1 MAKDTLVIV
10 ESPNKIKKISGYLG
24 KGFVVRAS
32 VGHIIDLVT
41 GNKQFPLGVDLD
53 HDYTPKYK
61 ILSDKKDVV
70 QSLIDAA
77 TGAKNIYLATDPDRE
92 GEAIAWHLKD
102 CLESTGKPIKRV
114 TFNAVTKA
122 AINKAVQNP
131 GDLNADLF
139 DAQQA
144 RRVLDRIVG
153 FMASTQLRH
162 FFGPNLSA
170 GRVQSVAVRLIVDR
184 EREIENFVPEEYW
197 NITTAL
203 AKPANLQD
211 NFVAKYAKKVTN
223 EKDAKKV
230 KTDLDKDSYVIK
242 DVISKEKK
250 RNPLPPLT
258 TPSLQKAVGGRYG
271 FSVSKIMRAA
281 QSLYESGLVTYIRTD
296 SQRIEPEAVKEVRDY
311 LTNNNYKTPTK
322 PNIYSSKGSAQD
334 AHECIRPTDVLQE
347 PTKVF
352 LSDEH
357 QKVYRV
363 IWERF
368 VASQMEPAI
377 YDTMSVTVESSSGH
391 LLKANGRTLRYEGW
405 LAIATDH
412 KKPGKDD
419 VQLPPLA
426 AKDKVVL
433 VPPKVQAEQKFTQPP
448 PRYTEVGLVDELEK
462 KGIGRPSTYG
472 AIIEKIRGRNYVDI
486 IKKAYHATDLG
497 KKVVDSLTKHF
508 KFMDYQYT
516 ASMETRLDK
525 IADGKL
531 GYVEMLD
538 EFFIPFQKECKQA
551 EAQESPD
558 YGIKC
563 PACESKTILKHGRF
577 GFYLACINRPECKG
591 TLSVDMIDDKPVI
604 KKLYEKKIVEGVICP
619 KCNAGMCRRDGQ
631 FGPFYSCETF
641 PKCKGSRKIPF
652 GKKCPDCGEELF
664 LTVFYRTGVGQ
675 KKLACMG
682 YPNCKHVEDV
692 PEDALNDWIDPV
704 KIRPPKRKGAA
715 KKVLTAS
722 RKKKTKKK

>member
-10 ESPNKIKKISGYLG
+10 ESPNKIKKISSYLG

-41 GNKQFPLGVDLD
+41 GNKQFPLGVDLE
-53 HDYTPKYK
+53 HDYKPKYR
-61 ILSDKKDVV
+61 ILPDKKDVV

-77 TGAKNIYLATDPDRE
+77 TGAKNIYLATDMDRE

-114 TFNAVTKA
+114 LFNAITKA
-122 AINKAVQNP
+122 AINKAVSNP
-131 GDLNADLF
+131 GELNEDLF
-139 DAQQA
+139 DSQQA

-153 FMASTQLRH
+153 FMASEQLRH
-162 FFGPNLSA
+162 FFGPHLSA
-170 GRVQSVAVRLIVDR
+170 GRVQSVAVRIIVDR

-197 NITTAL
+197 NIHTSL
-203 AKPANLQD
+203 AKPANLSD
-211 NFVAKYAKKVTN
+211 SFVAKYGKKVTD
-223 EKDAKKV
+223 EKVAKKI
-230 KTDLDKDSYVIK
+230 KADLDKDSYVIK
-242 DVISKEKK
+242 EVISKEKN

-271 FSVSKIMRAA
+271 FSVSKTMRAA

-296 SQRIEPEAVKEVRDY
+296 SRRIEPEALKEVRDY
-311 LTNNNYKTPTK
+311 LTKKKYKVPTK
-322 PNIYSSKGSAQD
+322 PNIYGSKGSAQD
-334 AHECIRPTDVLQE
+334 AHECIRPTDILQE

-377 YDTMSVTVESSSGH
+377 YDTMSVTVESSSAH
-391 LLKANGRTLRYEGW
+391 LLKANGRTLKYDGW

-412 KKPGKDD
+412 KNLGKDD

-426 AKDKVVL
+426 TKDKVVL
-433 VPPKVQAEQKFTQPP
+433 VPPKVKAEQKFTQPP
-448 PRYTEVGLVDELEK
+448 PRFTEVSLVDELEK

-472 AIIEKIRGRNYVDI
+472 SIIDKIRGRNYVDI
-486 IKKAYHATDLG
+486 IKKSYHATDLG

-551 EAQESPD
+551 EAHESPD

-563 PACESKTILKHGRF
+563 PACEEKTILKHGRF

-591 TLSVDMIDDKPVI
+591 TLSVDVVDGKPVVKKPFE
-604 KKLYEKKIVEGVICP
+604 KKLVKGIKCP
-619 KCNAGMCRRDGQ
+619 KCNGGMCRRDGQ
-631 FGPFYSCETF
+631 FGPFYSCENF
-641 PKCKGSRKIPF
+641 PKCKGSAKIPF
-652 GKKCPDCGEELF
+652 GKKCSDCGEELF
-664 LTVFYRTGVGQ
+664 MTIFYRSGEGQ

-682 YPNCKHVEDV
+682 YPNCKHVEDL
-692 PEDALNDWIDPV
+692 PEDAINDWVDPV
-704 KIRPPKRKGAA
+704 KIRPPKRKKAT
-715 KKVLTAS
+715 KKILSAS
-722 RKKKTKKK
+722 RKKKKKTK